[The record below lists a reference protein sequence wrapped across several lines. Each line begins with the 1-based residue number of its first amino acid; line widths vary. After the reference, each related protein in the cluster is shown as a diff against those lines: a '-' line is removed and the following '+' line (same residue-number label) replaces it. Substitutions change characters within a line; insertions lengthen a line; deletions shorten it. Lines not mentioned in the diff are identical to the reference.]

1 MHEKNIALLCDEA
14 DRLLQ
19 LNINLLRQM
28 VDEPDVLLDGKNEN
42 GLLFDKRKALKRIE
56 ELEGEQIKTARREM
70 VLAVVGTM
78 KAGKSTTINAIV
90 GKEILPNRNR
100 PMTSVPTLIRHVPG
114 KTEPLLHLEH
124 IQPVC
129 NLLITLKEKIATSEG
144 QQVAQTLQQ
153 TGDTREL
160 LDILADDS
168 WLKNEYHGEE
178 EIFTGLESLND
189 LVRLA
194 AAMGSEFPFDEYAE
208 VQKLPVIDVEFS
220 HLVGMDEC
228 QGTLTLLD
236 TPGPNEA
243 GQPQMEV
250 MMRDQLQKASAVLA
264 VMDYTQLNSKADE
277 EVRKELNAIADVSA
291 GRLFVLVNKFDEK
304 DRNGDGADAVRQKVP
319 AMLNSDVLPASRVY
333 PGSSRQ
339 AYLANRALHELRKNG
354 ALPVDEAWV
363 DDFIREA
370 FGPMVEENDWKD
382 STKVNKKAEKLWNI
396 SLIDQL
402 ITEVIQSSH
411 SRAAALAVDSAAAKL
426 MQNAENVSEYLSL
439 RHQGLQQSIQ
449 SLQEHITSLL
459 EDIQEIE
466 VCQNQVTGD
475 VRMAMEDINT
485 KTGELLTKVCASL
498 EEELNAYF
506 RSGKRKEQ
514 QMLEEEGAEQ
524 RISQQGIIGK
534 IREQFSVSAPGHHSW
549 KRDFDPDSPEIKFSD
564 RREALKLMTQ
574 IESAVISLHREAEA
588 QFRPGL
594 EKIVRG
600 IETGFRGTALY
611 ATEKIAGRINARLE
625 DEGFTVKISF
635 PAVSQL
641 QSRLAVKTNL
651 SALMEE
657 RTETV
662 TRRRRQDGVWGTLCR
677 WANTSDWG
685 WKEYSVDVSRSVINM
700 NKVRKEVMSLTRAY
714 FGELQASIEQN
725 INQPVRQE
733 IDDFFCTFREKVE
746 QLRNTLI
753 QSSED
758 HKRDQQA
765 QEHLTERLQA
775 LNERVPELITDS
787 KALREELET
796 LL

>member
-28 VDEPDVLLDGKNEN
+28 VDEPDVLSDSKNEN

-90 GKEILPNRNR
+90 GQEILPNRNR

-114 KTEPLLHLEH
+114 KTEPVLHLEH
-124 IQPVC
+124 IQPVR
-129 NLLITLKEKIATSEG
+129 NLLITLQEKLATPAG
-144 QQVAQTLQQ
+144 QQVAQSLQQ

-160 LDILADDS
+160 LDILADDV
-168 WLKNEYHGEE
+168 WLKNEYHGED
-178 EIFTGLESLND
+178 EIFTGLASLND

-194 AAMGSEFPFDEYAE
+194 AAMGTEFPFDEYAE
-208 VQKLPVIDVEFS
+208 VQKLPVIDVAFS
-220 HLVGMDEC
+220 HLVGMDAC

-243 GQPQMEV
+243 GQPQMEM

-264 VMDYTQLNSKADE
+264 VMDYTQMNSKADE

-370 FGPMVEENDWKD
+370 FGPMVEEDDWKD

-449 SLQEHITSLL
+449 SLQAHITSLL
-459 EDIQEIE
+459 ADIQEIE
-466 VCQNQVTGD
+466 ECQNQVTGD

-498 EEELNAYF
+498 EEELNDYF

-514 QMLEEEGAEQ
+514 QMLEEENSAQ
-524 RISQQGIIGK
+524 P
-534 IREQFSVSAPGHHSW
+534 RERNAFAFFHDIFGTGNQHDRM
-549 KRDFDPDSPEIKFSD
+549 RDFDPDSPEIKFSD
-564 RREALKLMTQ
+564 RRAALELMTQ
-574 IESAVISLHREAEA
+574 IESTVTSLHREAEA
-588 QFRPGL
+588 QFRPEL
-594 EKIVRG
+594 EKIVSG
-600 IETGFRGTALY
+600 TETGFRGTALY
-611 ATEKIAGRINARLE
+611 ATENIAGRINAGLE

-641 QSRLAVKTNL
+641 QTRLAVKINL

-662 TRRRRQDGVWGTLCR
+662 TRRRRQSGVWGTVCR
-677 WANTSDWG
+677 WFGTSDLG
-685 WKEYSVDVSRSVINM
+685 WENYDEDVSRSVINI
-700 NKVRKEVMSLTRAY
+700 NK
-714 FGELQASIEQN
+714 
-725 INQPVRQE
+725 
-733 IDDFFCTFREKVE
+733 
-746 QLRNTLI
+746 
-753 QSSED
+753 
-758 HKRDQQA
+758 
-765 QEHLTERLQA
+765 
-775 LNERVPELITDS
+775 
-787 KALREELET
+787 
-796 LL
+796 

>member
-319 AMLNSDVLPASRVY
+319 AMLNSDVLHASRVY

-363 DDFIREA
+363 NDFVREA
-370 FGPMVEENDWKD
+370 FGPMVEEGDWKD
-382 STKVNKKAEKLWNI
+382 SSKVNKKAEKLWNI

-449 SLQEHITSLL
+449 SLQAHITSLL
-459 EDIQEIE
+459 ADIQEIE
-466 VCQNQVTGD
+466 ECQNQVTGD

-498 EEELNAYF
+498 EEELNDYF

-514 QMLEEEGAEQ
+514 QMLEEENSAQ
-524 RISQQGIIGK
+524 P
-534 IREQFSVSAPGHHSW
+534 RERNAFAFFHDIFGTGNQHDRM
-549 KRDFDPDSPEIKFSD
+549 RDFDPDSPEIKFSD
-564 RREALKLMTQ
+564 RRAALELMTQ
-574 IESAVISLHREAEA
+574 IESTGTSLHREAEA
-588 QFRPGL
+588 QFRPEL

-641 QSRLAVKTNL
+641 QTRLAGKTNL

-662 TRRRRQDGVWGTLCR
+662 TRRRRQEGVWGTLCR

-714 FGELQASIEQN
+714 FGVLQASIEQN

-765 QEHLTERLQA
+765 QEQLTERLQA

>member
-28 VDEPDVLLDGKNEN
+28 VDEPDVLSDSKNEN

-114 KTEPLLHLEH
+114 KTEPVLHLEH
-124 IQPVC
+124 IQPVR
-129 NLLITLKEKIATSEG
+129 NLLIRLQEKLATPAG

-160 LDILADDS
+160 LDILADDV
-168 WLKNEYHGEE
+168 WLQNEYHGED
-178 EIFTGLESLND
+178 EIFTGLASLND

-194 AAMGSEFPFDEYAE
+194 AAMGTEFPFDEYAE

-220 HLVGMDEC
+220 HLVGMDAC

-264 VMDYTQLNSKADE
+264 VMDYTQMNSKADE

-304 DRNGDGADAVRQKVP
+304 DRNGDGADTVRQKVP

-339 AYLANRALHELRKNG
+339 AYLANRALHELRKTG
-354 ALPVDEAWV
+354 ALPADEAWV
-363 DDFIREA
+363 DDFVREA
-370 FGPMVEENDWKD
+370 FGRMKKEHICKD
-382 STKVNKKAEKLWNI
+382 SELATEGATELWEG
-396 SLIDQL
+396 SLIDKL
-402 ITEVIQSSH
+402 ITEVIQSLH

-449 SLQEHITSLL
+449 SLQVHITSLL
-459 EDIQEIE
+459 ADIQEIE
-466 VCQNQVTGD
+466 KCQNQVTGD
-475 VRMAMEDINT
+475 VKIAMDNINT
-485 KTGELLTKVCASL
+485 KTRELLTGVCTSL
-498 EEELNAYF
+498 EEALNDYF

-514 QMLEEEGAEQ
+514 QMLEEENSAQ
-524 RISQQGIIGK
+524 P
-534 IREQFSVSAPGHHSW
+534 RERNAFAFFHDIFGTGNQHDRM
-549 KRDFDPDSPEIKFSD
+549 RDFDPDSPEIKFSD
-564 RREALKLMTQ
+564 RRAALELMTQ
-574 IESAVISLHREAEA
+574 IESTVTSLHREAEA
-588 QFRPGL
+588 QFRPEL

-685 WKEYSVDVSRSVINM
+685 WKEYSVDVSCSVINM
-700 NKVRKEVMSLTRAY
+700 NKVRKEVMLLTRAY